1 MLENISMLLGGLAT
15 ALTPYNLLACVIGG
29 VLGIFVGALP
39 GIGAVAGCSLL
50 LPITYKM
57 DPTAAII
64 MLAGIYYGN
73 MYGGAYSAI
82 LLNIPGDSPAVMTA
96 VEGYPM
102 TKRGQAGRALFTANF
117 SSFLGGTIGIIC
129 LTLMG
134 PLLANIGLKFGP
146 AEMASLTFLALTSI
160 GWMLGDDP
168 KKGIIATG
176 IGVMISTIGI
186 DASSAN
192 FRYTF
197 GTTGLLS
204 GISFIPLV
212 VGMFGFSQVL
222 TLATSEDKQ
231 EDLNIT
237 LRLKDSILKGK
248 EMLALIPQCIRTA
261 LLGGFV
267 GFLPG
272 AGGTTGSFLAYMM
285 ERKINRNRD
294 KMGTDEGSIEGVSA
308 VEAANNAASVGAF
321 IPLMSLGIPGSSTT
335 AVLLGGLMAWGLKP
349 GPLLFQQEAKF
360 CWSLI
365 GSMYIGNVV
374 CLIFGLAIIPFLV
387 KLMKVPKNILI
398 PIITVKEHTD
408 VISADLCEMNLVSNV
423 TGLVPAAPTM
433 NYPIAKIS
441 ELADIFI
448 PVEDGG
454 ILTKTGVV
462 DVFFHL
468 HAPDEASFAG
478 GEFVIVRCDNEK
490 VWQLLTEKGHVVSRN
505 GKYACIY
512 EPYHFMGVET
522 PASIILGDQLGIGT
536 HPECRQVSVMAG
548 VAKWDIPAG
557 SVLSVAGH
565 HHSIEGLMPQLLEYT
580 ACPED
585 VVPFYLLNGAQVT
598 KDIRKGEKVS
608 LSVIKLANNL
618 VFEYYQEGLKL

>member
-1 MLENISMLLGGLAT
+1 MLENFSMLLGGLAT

-29 VLGIFVGALP
+29 ILGIFVGALP

-73 MYGGAYSAI
+73 MFGGAYSAI

-96 VEGYPM
+96 VEGYPL

-117 SSFLGGTIGIIC
+117 SSFIGGTIGIIC
-129 LTLMG
+129 LTMMG
-134 PLLANIGLKFGP
+134 PLLADIGLKFGP

-168 KKGIIATG
+168 KKGLIATG
-176 IGVMISTIGI
+176 IGVMISTIGM
-186 DASSAN
+186 DASSAQ

-197 GTTGLLS
+197 GSTGLLS
-204 GISFIPLV
+204 GINFIPLV

-222 TLATSEDKQ
+222 SLATSKDNQDE
-231 EDLNIT
+231 LNIGK
-237 LRLKDSILKGK
+237 LRIRDSILKGR

-285 ERKINRNRD
+285 ERKVNRNRH
-294 KMGTDEGSIEGVSA
+294 KMGTEEGSIEGISA
-308 VEAANNAASVGAF
+308 VEASNNAASVGAF
-321 IPLMSLGIPGSSTT
+321 IPLLSLGIPGSSTT

-349 GPLLFQQEAKF
+349 GPLLFQQEAEF

-365 GSMYIGNVV
+365 GSMYLGNVV

-398 PIITVKEHTD
+398 PIITVVCIVGAYADSNSMFD
-408 VISADLCEMNLVSNV
+408 VWIMLISGVLAFMLQKKGIPMTPVILSFVLAPTFELKVRQALEISNCDMTVFIRQPISLFFLLFAACMCLAPVAMNLFKK
-423 TGLVPAAPTM
+423 
-433 NYPIAKIS
+433 AK
-441 ELADIFI
+441 A
-448 PVEDGG
+448 
-454 ILTKTGVV
+454 K
-462 DVFFHL
+462 
-468 HAPDEASFAG
+468 
-478 GEFVIVRCDNEK
+478 
-490 VWQLLTEKGHVVSRN
+490 KG
-505 GKYACIY
+505 A
-512 EPYHFMGVET
+512 
-522 PASIILGDQLGIGT
+522 
-536 HPECRQVSVMAG
+536 
-548 VAKWDIPAG
+548 
-557 SVLSVAGH
+557 
-565 HHSIEGLMPQLLEYT
+565 
-580 ACPED
+580 
-585 VVPFYLLNGAQVT
+585 
-598 KDIRKGEKVS
+598 
-608 LSVIKLANNL
+608 
-618 VFEYYQEGLKL
+618 

>member
-1 MLENISMLLGGLAT
+1 MLENFSMLLGGLAT
-15 ALTPYNLLACVIGG
+15 ALTPYNLMACVLGG

-73 MYGGAYSAI
+73 MFGGAYSAI

-96 VEGYPM
+96 VEGYPL

-117 SSFLGGTIGIIC
+117 SSFLGGTVGIIC
-129 LTLMG
+129 LTMMG
-134 PLLANIGLKFGP
+134 PLLADIGLKFGP

-168 KKGIIATG
+168 KKGLIATG
-176 IGVMISTIGI
+176 IGVMISTIGM
-186 DASSAN
+186 DASSAQ

-197 GTTGLLS
+197 GSIGLLS

-222 TLATSEDKQ
+222 SLATSKDNQ
-231 EDLNIT
+231 DDLDIKLT
-237 LRLKDSILKGK
+237 LKDSILKGK

-285 ERKINRNRD
+285 ERKINRNRH
-294 KMGTDEGSIEGVSA
+294 KMGKEEGSIEGISA
-308 VEAANNAASVGAF
+308 VEASNNAASVGAF
-321 IPLMSLGIPGSSTT
+321 IPLLSLGIPGSSTT

-349 GPLLFQQEAKF
+349 GPLLFQQEAEF

-365 GSMYIGNVV
+365 GSMYLGNVV

-387 KLMKVPKNILI
+387 KLMKVPKNILM
-398 PIITVKEHTD
+398 PIITVVCIVGAYADSNSMFD
-408 VISADLCEMNLVSNV
+408 VWVMLIAGVLAFMLQKKGIPMTPVILSFVL
-423 TGLVPAAPTM
+423 APTFELKVRQALEIS
-433 NYPIAKIS
+433 NCDLTVFVRQPISLFFLLFAACMCLAPVALNAFKKVKAK
-441 ELADIFI
+441 
-448 PVEDGG
+448 
-454 ILTKTGVV
+454 
-462 DVFFHL
+462 
-468 HAPDEASFAG
+468 
-478 GEFVIVRCDNEK
+478 
-490 VWQLLTEKGHVVSRN
+490 KG
-505 GKYACIY
+505 A
-512 EPYHFMGVET
+512 
-522 PASIILGDQLGIGT
+522 
-536 HPECRQVSVMAG
+536 
-548 VAKWDIPAG
+548 
-557 SVLSVAGH
+557 
-565 HHSIEGLMPQLLEYT
+565 
-580 ACPED
+580 
-585 VVPFYLLNGAQVT
+585 
-598 KDIRKGEKVS
+598 
-608 LSVIKLANNL
+608 
-618 VFEYYQEGLKL
+618 